1 MMTVNNGRC
10 LRFDEIFEQL
20 CVLFLQYHQQIKLTE
35 IQEEEKGEG
44 GGTLRQQFSILAPAY

>member
-1 MMTVNNGRC
+1 MTINNGRY

-35 IQEEEKGEG
+35 IQAEEKGEG
-44 GGTLRQQFSILAPAY
+44 GGTLRQPFSALAAAC